1 MSATMISLIRAA
13 SQNVEAVAAHE
24 GHSPDWLAGFRA
36 CLIGLEQAAPLQKD
50 DIAALDE
57 HQTCRPDGKP
67 VPITGPRHGPGIP
80 DQFRLLR
87 SLVGTDHPR
96 GRQNMRD
103 IIDYLESVCPNEPP
117 TPATPEEIATAI
129 ELFGAED
136 IEIDSDA
143 QASHG
148 DDGTWV
154 SAWVLIPND
163 EEDDDQP
170 DDFAEDD
177 VDPVAR
183 KARIL

>member
-36 CLIGLEQAAPLQKD
+36 CLAGLEQADQD
-50 DIAALDE
+50 D
-57 HQTCRPDGKP
+57 
-67 VPITGPRHGPGIP
+67 
-80 DQFRLLR
+80 
-87 SLVGTDHPR
+87 
-96 GRQNMRD
+96 
-103 IIDYLESVCPNEPP
+103 

-163 EEDDDQP
+163 EDEEED
-170 DDFAEDD
+170 E
-177 VDPVAR
+177 
-183 KARIL
+183 